1 MKCVIAILRLFRI
14 YKKTAHK
21 RGILRD
27 TRARIYMNELSLDA
41 LIALSQWRRSL
52 WLENLQRQKLRIL
65 FCIGIKSRADDL
77 AWPRALDRKILA
89 TQCAG
94 GRYNLQH
101 SKNSR
106 KKR

>member
-1 MKCVIAILRLFRI
+1 MIAMLRLFRI

-27 TRARIYMNELSLDA
+27 TRAGIHMNELSIDA

-52 WLENLQRQKLRIL
+52 WLENLQSQKLRIL
-65 FCIGIKSRADDL
+65 FCIGIKSRTDDF
-77 AWPRALDRKILA
+77 AWPRALDRRILTA
-89 TQCAG
+89 QCAG
-94 GRYNLQH
+94 GRHNLQQ